1 MSYLEDLKKMIAD
14 SFEAKEVKTKEDIDS
29 YTSMTKALDSAIG
42 ENKKLLEAN
51 AELSKNITELC
62 LHTTIGAKPNEKD
75 VNITPHKEAP
85 NLEELAK
92 KFEVKD

>member
-1 MSYLEDLKKMIAD
+1 MSYLEDLKKLMAD
-14 SFEAKEVKTKEDIDS
+14 SFQAKEVKSKEDIDM
-29 YTSMTKALDSAIG
+29 YTSMTKMVDSAIG

-62 LHTTIGAKPNEKD
+62 LHTTIGNKPNEKD
-75 VNITPHKEAP
+75 VNIITKEEP